1 MTSKIL
7 SLNQF
12 HTDSCGNCPRNQ
24 LCFGRFLSSGYTG
37 DKLEFQ
43 ISNRILHRGDHI
55 FYSGQEFTALYM
67 VRSGHVKT
75 VMVTEDG
82 EEQITGFPGPGDS
95 LGADGL
101 ASGHYPA
108 DAIALDTVSICTLN
122 FEHLL
127 HVSAHQ
133 EELQKLLLT
142 MLSELITNSEQL
154 LLTLGKLDAQQ
165 RMATFLLKQS
175 HAQLRNGCS
184 PVSFT
189 LPMSRAD
196 IGNHLN
202 LAVETV
208 SRLLTQF
215 KQRGLIKF
223 NRNDIEWLDVDALT
237 NLTNRREYS
246 AALPLAEG
254 ALPAVRLN

>member
-1 MTSKIL
+1 MTPRIL
-7 SLNQF
+7 PLNQLQNGK
-12 HTDSCGNCPRNQ
+12 CGNCPRNQ
-24 LCFGRFLSSGYTG
+24 MCFGRFLS
-37 DKLEFQ
+37 DQNLADQLDFE
-43 ISNRILHRGDHI
+43 IANRILHRGDHV
-55 FYSGQEFTALYM
+55 FYSGQEFTSLYM

-95 LGADGL
+95 IGADGL
-101 ASGHYPA
+101 ASGHYA
-108 DAIALDTVSICTLN
+108 VDAIALDTVSICTLN
-122 FEHLL
+122 FDHMLRN
-127 HVSAHQ
+127 SASR
-133 EELQKLLLT
+133 EEVPQLLLK
-142 MLSELITNSEQL
+142 MFSELVFNNEQM

-165 RMATFLLKQS
+165 RMASFLLKQS
-175 HAQLRNGCS
+175 QAQMRNGCS

-189 LPMSRAD
+189 LAMSRAD

-223 NRNDIEWLDVDALT
+223 NRNDIEWLDIDGLA
-237 NLTNRREYS
+237 NLSNRREYTLPTGEENV
-246 AALPLAEG
+246 AAA
-254 ALPAVRLN
+254 RLN

>member
-1 MTSKIL
+1 MTPTIL
-7 SLNQF
+7 PLNQL
-12 HTDSCGNCPRNQ
+12 HNGKCGSCARNK
-24 LCFGRFLSSGYTG
+24 LCSGRFLSDSNAAEQL
-37 DKLEFQ
+37 DIE

-55 FYSGQEFTALYM
+55 FYSGQEFTSLYM

-82 EEQITGFPGPGDS
+82 DEQITGFPGPGDS
-95 LGADGL
+95 IGADGL
-101 ASGHYPA
+101 AAGQYA
-108 DAIALDTVSICTLN
+108 VDAIALDTVSICTLH
-122 FEHLL
+122 FDHLL
-127 HVSAHQ
+127 RASAGAEKVQ
-133 EELQKLLLT
+133 QLLLT
-142 MLSELITNSEQL
+142 MFSEMIFGNEQL

-189 LPMSRAD
+189 LAMSRAD

-223 NRNDIEWLDVDALT
+223 NRNDIEWLDIDGLA
-237 NLTNRREYS
+237 NLSNRREYT
-246 AALPLAEG
+246 LPPMAESLAT
-254 ALPAVRLN
+254 AQLN

>member
-1 MTSKIL
+1 MTPTIL
-7 SLNQF
+7 PLNQL
-12 HTDSCGNCPRNQ
+12 HNGKCGSCTRNK
-24 LCFGRFLSSGYTG
+24 LCFGRFLSDSNAAEQL
-37 DKLEFQ
+37 DLE

-55 FYSGQEFTALYM
+55 FYSGQEFTSLYL

-75 VMVTEDG
+75 GRYAV
-82 EEQITGFPGPGDS
+82 
-95 LGADGL
+95 
-101 ASGHYPA
+101 
-108 DAIALDTVSICTLN
+108 DAIALDTVSICTLH
-122 FEHLL
+122 FDHLL
-127 HVSAHQ
+127 RASAG
-133 EELQKLLLT
+133 EEKVQQLLLT
-142 MLSELITNSEQL
+142 MFSEMIFGNEQL

-189 LPMSRAD
+189 LAMSRAD

-223 NRNDIEWLDVDALT
+223 NRNDIEWLDIDGLA
-237 NLTNRREYS
+237 NLSNRREYT
-246 AALPLAEG
+246 LPPMAEHLAT
-254 ALPAVRLN
+254 AQLN

>member
-1 MTSKIL
+1 MS
-7 SLNQF
+7 
-12 HTDSCGNCPRNQ
+12 
-24 LCFGRFLSSGYTG
+24 
-37 DKLEFQ
+37 DKTAADRLDFDVA
-43 ISNRILHRGDHI
+43 NRILHRGDHV
-55 FYSGQEFTALYM
+55 FYSGQEFASLYM
-67 VRSGHVKT
+67 VRSGHLKT

-95 LGADGL
+95 VGADGL
-101 ASGHYPA
+101 ASGQYSV

-122 FEHLL
+122 FDHLL
-127 HVSAHQ
+127 RSSAGKEDVQ
-133 EELQKLLLT
+133 RLFLT
-142 MLSELITNSEQL
+142 MFSEMIFSNEQL

-184 PVSFT
+184 PISFT
-189 LPMSRAD
+189 LAMSRAD

-223 NRNDIEWLDVDALT
+223 NRNDVEWLDIEGLA
-237 NLTNRREYS
+237 NLSNRREYT
-246 AALPLAEG
+246 LPLIADG
-254 ALPAVRLN
+254 LAAAQLN

>member
-1 MTSKIL
+1 MTPTIL
-7 SLNQF
+7 PLNQL
-12 HTDSCGNCPRNQ
+12 HNGKCGSCTRNK
-24 LCFGRFLSSGYTG
+24 LCFGRFLSDSNAAEQL
-37 DKLEFQ
+37 DLE

-55 FYSGQEFTALYM
+55 FYSGQEFTSLYM

-95 LGADGL
+95 IGADGL
-101 ASGHYPA
+101 ATGRYA
-108 DAIALDTVSICTLN
+108 VDAIALDTVSICTLH
-122 FEHLL
+122 FDHLL
-127 HVSAHQ
+127 RASAG
-133 EELQKLLLT
+133 EEKVQQLLLT
-142 MLSELITNSEQL
+142 MFSEMIFGNEQL

-189 LPMSRAD
+189 LAMSRAD

-223 NRNDIEWLDVDALT
+223 NRNDIEWLDIDGLA
-237 NLTNRREYS
+237 NLSNRREYT
-246 AALPLAEG
+246 LPPMAEHLAT
-254 ALPAVRLN
+254 AQLN

>member
-1 MTSKIL
+1 MTPKIL
-7 SLNQF
+7 PLNQM
-12 HTDSCGNCPRNQ
+12 HTGNCGDCPRNK
-24 LCFGRFLSSGYTG
+24 LCFGRFLSEKYKA
-37 DKLEFQ
+37 DQLEFE
-43 ISNRILHRGDHI
+43 ISNRILHRGDHV
-55 FYSGQEFTALYM
+55 FYSGQEFTSLYM

-95 LGADGL
+95 IGGDGL
-101 ASGHYPA
+101 ASGQYA
-108 DAIALDTVSICTLN
+108 VDAIALDTVSICTLN
-122 FEHLL
+122 FDHL
-127 HVSAHQ
+127 VRTSAGKEASQ
-133 EELQKLLLT
+133 QLLLT
-142 MLSELITNSEQL
+142 MFSEMLFNSEQL

-189 LPMSRAD
+189 LAMSRAD

-223 NRNDIEWLDVDALT
+223 NRNDIEWLDIDELA
-237 NLTNRREYS
+237 NLSNRREYTLPVVTDGAAS
-246 AALPLAEG
+246 AQ
-254 ALPAVRLN
+254 LN

>member
-1 MTSKIL
+1 MASTVLPLHPSQG
-7 SLNQF
+7 S
-12 HTDSCGNCPRNQ
+12 TCGKCPRNE
-24 LCFGRFLSSGYTG
+24 LCYARFLSYAKSVEQL
-37 DKLEFQ
+37 DFQ
-43 ISNRILHRGDHI
+43 VSNRILHRGDHV
-55 FYSGQEFTALYM
+55 FYSGQAFSALYM

-82 EEQITGFPGPGDS
+82 EEQITGFSCPGDS

-101 ASGHYPA
+101 ASGHYA
-108 DAIALDTVSICTLN
+108 VDAVALGTASICTLN

-127 HVSAHQ
+127 RNTARK
-133 EELQKLLLT
+133 EELQRLMLS
-142 MLSELITNSEQL
+142 MLSETILNNEEL

-175 HAQLRNGCS
+175 SAQQRNGCS

-215 KQRGLIKF
+215 RQRGLIKF
-223 NRNDIEWLDVDALT
+223 NRNDIEWLDIDTLT
-237 NLTNRREYS
+237 DLTNRREYAT
-246 AALPLAEG
+246 AAPLVTNNFLAHG
-254 ALPAVRLN
+254 